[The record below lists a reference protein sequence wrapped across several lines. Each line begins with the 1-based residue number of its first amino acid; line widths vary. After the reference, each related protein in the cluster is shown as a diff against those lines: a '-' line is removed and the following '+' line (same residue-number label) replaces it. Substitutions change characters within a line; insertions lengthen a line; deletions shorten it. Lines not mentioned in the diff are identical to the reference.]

1 MPRHHFRPLP
11 PSSDLSLLSR
21 PTLFEG
27 CLTFTGRSSVISRKR
42 QLRVELVGKQVR
54 LQNAHYGR
62 QQGAYDGRDQRLEG
76 GDFNKKQFKDRKKNP
91 SYLQANTEKPKWDEE
106 ELETRTSVMSLVK
119 LHDCQLENCHVARLY
134 FLFCCHVAMFPTCT
148 STFVA
153 ELPCF
158 LLYLFLLPGG
168 GKGRVY
174 RGGTKETDHCGHERP
189 CCWR

>member
-1 MPRHHFRPLP
+1 MWGNKCGFKMLTMAGNRGPMMVETRGLKEVT
-11 PSSDLSLLSR
+11 SMKSCSKTGKIILLS
-21 PTLFEG
+21 
-27 CLTFTGRSSVISRKR
+27 
-42 QLRVELVGKQVR
+42 
-54 LQNAHYGR
+54 Y
-62 QQGAYDGRDQRLEG
+62 
-76 GDFNKKQFKDRKKNP
+76 
-91 SYLQANTEKPKWDEE
+91 QANTEKPKWDEE

>member
-1 MPRHHFRPLP
+1 MWGNKCGFKMLTMAGNRGPMMVETRGLKEVISMK
-11 PSSDLSLLSR
+11 SSSKTGKIILLS
-21 PTLFEG
+21 
-27 CLTFTGRSSVISRKR
+27 
-42 QLRVELVGKQVR
+42 
-54 LQNAHYGR
+54 Y
-62 QQGAYDGRDQRLEG
+62 
-76 GDFNKKQFKDRKKNP
+76 
-91 SYLQANTEKPKWDEE
+91 QANIEKPKWDEE

-153 ELPCF
+153 MLPCF

-174 RGGTKETDHCGHERP
+174 RGRTKETDHCGHERP
-189 CCWR
+189 RCWR